1 MVDSN
6 LIDLGYVT
14 SLSRAVVV
22 AHLEEQ
28 LTPIPE
34 VRGSNPAIGKIY
46 LTFVTLLKRRK

>member
-14 SLSRAVVV
+14 SLPRAVVV
-22 AHLEEQ
+22 AHLEEW